1 LLGYPKQK
9 WIIQSQFMPSMDF
22 PDEPSF
28 LILLIFKACKYQE
41 ELCGAACAAVAGHG
55 MVAVEL
61 KRCVRNTLQ

>member
-1 LLGYPKQK
+1 
-9 WIIQSQFMPSMDF
+9 MPSMDF